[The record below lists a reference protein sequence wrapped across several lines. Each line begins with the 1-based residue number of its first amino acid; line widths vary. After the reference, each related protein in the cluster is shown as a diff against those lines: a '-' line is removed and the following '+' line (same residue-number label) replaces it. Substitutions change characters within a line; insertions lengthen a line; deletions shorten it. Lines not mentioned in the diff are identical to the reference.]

1 MNIISG
7 KNNNLGFQIK
17 LLEDI
22 LLHNN
27 TLKIILERLESYG
40 LENYYVAAGSINQT
54 VFNYYHGYSL
64 ENEIDDYDIVY
75 FDEDLS
81 YEKEDK
87 IIKEVSELLKDINV
101 KLDIKNQARVH
112 LWYGKKFGHEINANR
127 SVEEAISKWG
137 TTVTCIGVRLVND
150 KLITFAPYGLNDLFS
165 LIIRPNKDNFIK
177 EDYDKKTKKWKSK
190 WPNLT
195 IIPWDND

>member
-1 MNIISG
+1 M
-7 KNNNLGFQIK
+7 KMFQTSENDFIFSPVGYYDKYSKVDGLKKK
-17 LLEDI
+17 L
-22 LLHNN
+22 
-27 TLKIILERLESYG
+27 
-40 LENYYVAAGSINQT
+40 VP
-54 VFNYYHGYSL
+54 
-64 ENEIDDYDIVY
+64 Y
-75 FDEDLS
+75 FDKDLS

-87 IIKEVSELLKDINV
+87 IIKEVSELLKNLNV

-112 LWYGKKFGHEINANR
+112 LWYGKKFGHEIKANK

-150 KLITFAPYGLNDLFS
+150 KLITFAPYGLNDLLS